1 MAAIV
6 SAPLNFGRIAVLA
19 NPAVLLVTINANG
32 ATYATASGGLPI
44 DLATLL
50 ASAGI
55 NDMPYINPGDVTNLV
70 IPAVSSTGKY
80 LTALLSVGTP
90 TYTAVSG
97 SGYGSAAG
105 LPAPMSVQPDN
116 TLTTCPATIRLYNG
130 TTEFADGAC
139 SETFTIGL
147 LIARGGV
154 NA

>member
-1 MAAIV
+1 MAALV
-6 SAPLNFGRIAVLA
+6 SSPVTFGRIAVLA
-19 NPAVLLVTINANG
+19 NPSILICTVDANG
-32 ATYATASGGLPI
+32 ATYATATGGLPI

-50 ASAGI
+50 ASAGV
-55 NDMPYINPGDVTNLV
+55 NDMPYINPGDVTNLI
-70 IPAVSSTGKY
+70 IPTASATGHY
-80 LTALLSVGTP
+80 LTALLVIGTP
-90 TYTAVSG
+90 TYTAAVG

-105 LPAPMSVQPDN
+105 VPAPMSVQPDN

-139 SETFTIGL
+139 TQTFTIGL